1 MRGRLFQQGARPP
14 FPNRA
19 ETNARAENRSFQNM
33 EKKKKEALRKL
44 KESFG
49 NISVT
54 CEQVGV
60 SRQTFYQWRREDE
73 EFNAEVEEIN
83 ERTID
88 FVESKLIQGINEG
101 SARLI
106 MFYLMNKARTRGYSP
121 KPEEQKP
128 RQLNVVITEDEA
140 EF

>member
-1 MRGRLFQQGARPP
+1 
-14 FPNRA
+14 
-19 ETNARAENRSFQNM
+19 M